1 MRPILIIDDDTELCS
16 LLRDYLALEG
26 FACDVAHT
34 GTEGLKKLAAPT
46 AELVILDV
54 MLPEK
59 NGFEVLAELRALPA
73 SRHLPVIM
81 LTARGDDVDRVVGL
95 EMGAD
100 DYLPKP
106 FNPRE
111 LLARIRAVL
120 RRATPPAGQPPAP
133 VVDVRLD
140 EGAMRA
146 YIQGRSVA
154 LTGQECRLLKLL
166 LATPGELVPRER
178 LYREVFGRAPMPF
191 ERGLDMQVSRLRKK
205 LGRTDNG
212 SERILAVRGE
222 GYLYVL
228 EGQKTPP
235 AAPQARD
242 GRHIPDMA

>member
-1 MRPILIIDDDTELCS
+1 MRHILIIDDDTELCA
-16 LLRDYLALEG
+16 LLQDYLSLEG
-26 FACDVAHT
+26 IACEVAHD
-34 GTEGLKKLAAPT
+34 GIEGLRKLACRKAD
-46 AELVILDV
+46 LVILDV

-73 SRHLPVIM
+73 SRDLPVIM

-120 RRATPPAGQPPAP
+120 RRTAPHVEPRSPLAAT
-133 VVDVRLD
+133 DVRLD
-140 EGAMRA
+140 DGALRA
-146 YIQGRSVA
+146 YVGGHSVA
-154 LTGQECRLLKLL
+154 LTGQECRLLRLL
-166 LATPGELVPRER
+166 LATPGELISRER

-191 ERGLDMQVSRLRKK
+191 ERGLDMQISRLRKK
-205 LGRTDNG
+205 LGRTASG

-222 GYLYVL
+222 GYLYAL
-228 EGQKTPP
+228 EGREEEQPS
-235 AAPQARD
+235 
-242 GRHIPDMA
+242 